1 MPGSA
6 IVERSHGPG
15 EEHGMADSTALDAG
29 RRPRLVTAGIALVIA
44 AAVVNAAIGVF
55 FVTQAVQPAIR
66 TAQGDIE
73 VTAGAAAGLTALAVI
88 AAVYSAVLVVLALQL
103 GRGRLWARPALLATS
118 AVSLFPLV
126 VSVSV
131 PGILVTLLLIVADV
145 LLYRP
150 AVTRW
155 QRALRGLRAG

>member
-1 MPGSA
+1 MTES
-6 IVERSHGPG
+6 S
-15 EEHGMADSTALDAG
+15 ALDG
-29 RRPRLVTAGIALVIA
+29 TRRPVLVTAGIVLVIA
-44 AAVVNAAIGVF
+44 AAVVNVAIGVF
-55 FVTQAVQPAIR
+55 FATQALRPSIP
-66 TAQGDIE
+66 TAQGDIA
-73 VTAGAAAGLTALAVI
+73 VTSGAATGLAVLAAI
-88 AAVYSAVLVVLALQL
+88 AVVYSAVLVVLALQL

-150 AVTRW
+150 VVTRW
-155 QRALRGLRAG
+155 QRTLRGLRAG

>member
-1 MPGSA
+1 MTQPSA
-6 IVERSHGPG
+6 G
-15 EEHGMADSTALDAG
+15 LDT
-29 RRPRLVTAGIALVIA
+29 RRPRLVTAGVVLVVA

-55 FVTQAVQPAIR
+55 FVTQALQPSIR
-66 TAQGDIE
+66 TAQGDIA
-73 VTAGAAAGLTALAVI
+73 VTSGAATGLAVL
-88 AAVYSAVLVVLALQL
+88 AAISGVYSAVLVVLALQVR
-103 GRGRLWARPALLATS
+103 RGRTWARPALLATS

-150 AVTRW
+150 VVTRW
-155 QRALRGLRAG
+155 QRTLRGLRAG